1 MPNDNVNKLEVLPDS
16 FQTEMDKSMKKFMIE
31 DDNIV
36 PDDTSKVNYYKYDNK
51 PLKNFFVDHD
61 SLKESSYYT
70 DEKTNIQTVLEDPTV
85 SRSLPASL
93 KSHTLSLYPNYKNKF
108 KNIDFNENEER
119 RFPYTTFNYR
129 LIIVC
134 IAAVAS
140 IGPLSGN
147 LYIPAIPT
155 LKEKLN
161 LSTEEMNGSIS
172 VFMAVFCVFPIFWGI
187 LSDRYGRK
195 IILIFGICLGLISN
209 SLLAKL
215 NQLSTKNIIGQLYGL
230 RVIQAISASS
240 FISAGCGIIR
250 DLVPLKWRGTYMGYF
265 FLGPNLA
272 PVIAPILAG
281 LIMAN
286 FDNRNGMSDL
296 SNKGDR
302 WRWLFLLLVIVNVAA
317 ALVVVIFIPE
327 TCRSLVGNGDPR
339 WAVNMKQTST
349 LTAEEIKIVRKADT
363 QIFFGALKNPISKS
377 KLFTD
382 KYSPPPQITFKNFI
396 NIFKMK
402 HIVLV
407 SVCVSLQFSLYYAF
421 IITLAHVLQDDYSFN
436 NLTSAVSYVVPGV
449 GLIIGN
455 LTSGRISD
463 RTLNRLR
470 EKNNLVNPELRLVF
484 LLIGMSCSC
493 ISSMIYG
500 WFVHFNVPAALVLVS
515 TFFIGIGLTWSTNS
529 ASTYC
534 SHIAK
539 NQTGTA
545 ISVMNSMRNGGAAIS
560 SAITYRLIK
569 KMNIGWFFTGLSLLT
584 VAISFILT
592 YVVINEYKI
601 EKKSVLKSQSMQ
613 SNQNVSL
620 KSPGLIKNILN
631 MSRDF
636 YFDLLEQPSAD
647 MIKEKQLLEI
657 LKSEETQ
664 EPATD
669 DIDDL
674 SV

>member
-1 MPNDNVNKLEVLPDS
+1 MLNDNVNKLEVSPDS
-16 FQTEMDKSMKKFMIE
+16 FQTEMNKSIKNYMIE
-31 DDNIV
+31 EDNFV
-36 PDDTSKVNYYKYDNK
+36 PDDASKVNYFKYDNK
-51 PLKNFFVDHD
+51 PYKNFFVDHD

-70 DEKTNIQTVLEDPTV
+70 DDKTNIQTVLEDPSI

-93 KSHTLSLYPNYKNKF
+93 KSQTLSLYPNQKNRYKH
-108 KNIDFNENEER
+108 IDLNENDER

-155 LKEKLN
+155 LKQKLN
-161 LSTEEMNGSIS
+161 LSTEDMNGSIS

-209 SLLAKL
+209 SLLARL
-215 NQLSTKNIIGQLYGL
+215 NQISTKNILGQLYGL

-272 PVIAPILAG
+272 PVLAPILAG
-281 LIMAN
+281 VIMSN
-286 FDNRNGMSDL
+286 FDNKNGISDL
-296 SNKGDR
+296 SYKGDR
-302 WRWLFLLLVIVNVAA
+302 WRWLFLLLVIVNAIA

-349 LTAEEIKIVRKADT
+349 LTAEEIKTVRRADT
-363 QIFFGALKNPISKS
+363 QILFGALKDPISKS
-377 KLFTD
+377 KLFID
-382 KYSPPPQITFKNFI
+382 KYSPPPLITFQNFI

-421 IITLAHVLQDDYSFN
+421 VITLAHVLQNDYSFN
-436 NLTSAVSYVVPGV
+436 NLTSAVSYVVPGA

-463 RTLNRLR
+463 RTLNKLR
-470 EKNNLVNPELRLVF
+470 EKHNLANAELRLVF
-484 LLIGMSCSC
+484 LLLGIASSC
-493 ISSMIYG
+493 ISSLIYG
-500 WFVHFNVPAALVLVS
+500 WLVHFKVPSALVLIS

-539 NQTGTA
+539 NQTGAA

-560 SAITYRLIK
+560 SAITYQLIK
-569 KMNIGWFFTGLSLLT
+569 KMNIGWVFTGLSLLT
-584 VAISFILT
+584 TSISLILS
-592 YVVINEYKI
+592 YVVINAYKI
-601 EKKSVLKSQSMQ
+601 EKKSVLKSHKVMFTE
-613 SNQNVSL
+613 NVSL

-636 YFDLLEQPSAD
+636 YFDLLEEPSANA
-647 MIKEKQLLEI
+647 IKEKELIKI
-657 LKSEETQ
+657 LKSKDAQ
-664 EPATD
+664 DLGTD
-669 DIDDL
+669 DMDDL

>member
-1 MPNDNVNKLEVLPDS
+1 MLNDNVNKHEVSPDS
-16 FQTEMDKSMKKFMIE
+16 FQTEMNKSIKDIMIE
-31 DDNIV
+31 DDNFV
-36 PDDTSKVNYYKYDNK
+36 PDITSKAKYYKYNNK
-51 PLKNFFVDHD
+51 PFKSFFTDHG
-61 SLKESSYYT
+61 SLKESFYYT
-70 DEKTNIQTVLEDPTV
+70 DEKTNIQTVLENPTI

-108 KNIDFNENEER
+108 KSIDFNENEER
-119 RFPYTTFNYR
+119 IFSYTTFNYR
-129 LIIVC
+129 WIIVC

-140 IGPLSGN
+140 IGPLSSN

-155 LKEKLN
+155 LKEKLH

-209 SLLAKL
+209 SLLARL
-215 NQLSTKNIIGQLYGL
+215 NQLSTKNILGQLYGL

-250 DLVPLKWRGTYMGYF
+250 DLVPLQWRGTYMGYF

-272 PVIAPILAG
+272 PLVAPILAG

-286 FDNRNGMSDL
+286 FDNKNGTSDL

-302 WRWLFLLLVIVNVAA
+302 WRWLFLLLVIVNVVAA
-317 ALVVVIFIPE
+317 FVVVIFIPE

-349 LTAEEIKIVRKADT
+349 LTAEEIKTVRRANTK
-363 QIFFGALKNPISKS
+363 IIFGAFKNPISKS
-377 KLFTD
+377 ELFTE
-382 KYSPPPQITFKNFI
+382 KYSPPPPITFKNFL
-396 NIFKMK
+396 NILKMK

-407 SVCVSLQFSLYYAF
+407 SVCVSLQFSYYYAF
-421 IITLAHVLQDDYSFN
+421 IITLAHLLQDDYNFS
-436 NLTSAVSYVVPGV
+436 NLTSAVSYVVPGA

-463 RTLNRLR
+463 KTLNRLK
-470 EKNNLVNPELRLVF
+470 EENSLVNPELRLVF
-484 LLIGMSCSC
+484 LLIGISCSC
-493 ISSMIYG
+493 ISTLIYG
-500 WFVHFNVPAALVLVS
+500 WFVHFNVPAALVLIS

-545 ISVMNSMRNGGAAIS
+545 ISLMNSMRNGGAAIS
-560 SAITYRLIK
+560 SAIAYRLIK
-569 KMNIGWFFTGLSLLT
+569 KMNIGWFFTGLCLLT
-584 VAISFILT
+584 FAKSLILT
-592 YVVINEYKI
+592 YVVINAYKK
-601 EKKSVLKSQSMQ
+601 EKKSVLKSQSM
-613 SNQNVSL
+613 NPDEVVPP

-636 YFDLLEQPSAD
+636 YFDLLEQPSEVL
-647 MIKEKQLLEI
+647 IKEEQLLEI
-657 LKSEETQ
+657 LKSKEAQ
-664 EPATD
+664 EVATD
-669 DIDDL
+669 DIDNL

>member
-363 QIFFGALKNPISKS
+363 QIFL
-377 KLFTD
+377 
-382 KYSPPPQITFKNFI
+382 
-396 NIFKMK
+396 
-402 HIVLV
+402 
-407 SVCVSLQFSLYYAF
+407 
-421 IITLAHVLQDDYSFN
+421 
-436 NLTSAVSYVVPGV
+436 
-449 GLIIGN
+449 
-455 LTSGRISD
+455 GRL
-463 RTLNRLR
+463 RTL
-470 EKNNLVNPELRLVF
+470 
-484 LLIGMSCSC
+484 
-493 ISSMIYG
+493 
-500 WFVHFNVPAALVLVS
+500 
-515 TFFIGIGLTWSTNS
+515 
-529 ASTYC
+529 
-534 SHIAK
+534 
-539 NQTGTA
+539 
-545 ISVMNSMRNGGAAIS
+545 
-560 SAITYRLIK
+560 
-569 KMNIGWFFTGLSLLT
+569 
-584 VAISFILT
+584 
-592 YVVINEYKI
+592 
-601 EKKSVLKSQSMQ
+601 
-613 SNQNVSL
+613 
-620 KSPGLIKNILN
+620 
-631 MSRDF
+631 
-636 YFDLLEQPSAD
+636 
-647 MIKEKQLLEI
+647 
-657 LKSEETQ
+657 
-664 EPATD
+664 
-669 DIDDL
+669 
-674 SV
+674 

>member
-1 MPNDNVNKLEVLPDS
+1 MTSNNVNKQQVSPDS
-16 FQTEMDKSMKKFMIE
+16 FQTEMNKSMKNFMVE
-31 DDNIV
+31 DDNLV
-36 PDDTSKVNYYKYDNK
+36 PDETSKLNYYKYDNK
-51 PLKNFFVDHD
+51 PFKNFFVDHD
-61 SLKESSYYT
+61 SLKENSYYT
-70 DEKTNIQTVLEDPTV
+70 DEKTNIQTVLEDLTV
-85 SRSLPASL
+85 SRSLPVSL

-108 KNIDFNENEER
+108 TNIDFNENEER

-172 VFMAVFCVFPIFWGI
+172 VFMAVFCVFPIIWGI
-187 LSDRYGRK
+187 LSDRFGRK

-209 SLLAKL
+209 SLLTRL
-215 NQLSTKNIIGQLYGL
+215 NQLSTKNILGQLYGL

-272 PVIAPILAG
+272 PVLAPILAG

-286 FDNRNGMSDL
+286 FDNKNGVSDL
-296 SNKGDR
+296 SHKSDR
-302 WRWLFLLLVIVNVAA
+302 WRWLFLLLVIVNVVA
-317 ALVVVIFIPE
+317 ALVVVIIIPE

-349 LTAEEIKIVRKADT
+349 LTEEEIKTVKRADT
-363 QIFFGALKNPISKS
+363 QILFGALKNPISKS
-377 KLFTD
+377 KLFTE
-382 KYSPPPQITFKNFI
+382 KYSPPPLITFKNFI

-436 NLTSAVSYVVPGV
+436 NLTSAISYVVPGA

-463 RTLNRLR
+463 RTLNRLK
-470 EKNNLVNPELRLVF
+470 EKNSLVNPELRLVF
-484 LLIGMSCSC
+484 LLIGVACSC
-493 ISSMIYG
+493 ISTLIYG
-500 WFVHFNVPAALVLVS
+500 WFVHFSVPAALVLIS
-515 TFFIGIGLTWSTNS
+515 TFFIGIGLTYSTNS

-545 ISVMNSMRNGGAAIS
+545 ISLMNSMRNGGAAIS
-560 SAITYRLIK
+560 TAITFRLIK
-569 KMNIGWFFTGLSLLT
+569 KMSVGWFFTGLSLLT
-584 VAISFILT
+584 IAISLILT
-592 YVVINEYKI
+592 YVVINAYKL
-601 EKKSVLKSQSMQ
+601 EKKSVLKSQCTQ
-613 SNQNVSL
+613 SNESEPL
-620 KSPGLIKNILN
+620 KSPGLMKNILN

-647 MIKEKQLLEI
+647 MIKEKRLLEI
-657 LKSEETQ
+657 LKKREAQ
-664 EPATD
+664 ELAED
-669 DIDDL
+669 GIDDV